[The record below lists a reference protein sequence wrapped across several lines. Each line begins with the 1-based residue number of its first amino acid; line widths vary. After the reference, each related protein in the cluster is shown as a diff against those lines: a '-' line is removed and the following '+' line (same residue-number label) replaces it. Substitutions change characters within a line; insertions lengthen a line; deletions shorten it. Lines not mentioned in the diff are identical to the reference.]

1 MALMKTLHCRI
12 RTFIVT
18 LSCVVITGAVTW
30 AEEAAPPP
38 GEGSQ
43 IPPTDWGLQIWT
55 FVAFVVLLALLAKFA
70 FKPIAQALDRRGE
83 TIKKSIEDAEKQRA
97 EAKKLMEDYQKQV
110 ADARNEAGKIIE
122 EARQLGE
129 RVRKEVVEKA
139 NSEAS
144 AVGQRAQEEIQRQKE
159 KGIQEMK
166 DTVAALSVQIASKV
180 IEKEVNEATHRQLV
194 ENLIKDLGKIQRS

>member
-1 MALMKTLHCRI
+1 MKTFYRMIH
-12 RTFIVT
+12 T
-18 LSCVVITGAVTW
+18 LIALSSWLALTGAAAW
-30 AEEAAPPP
+30 AEEAAAPPP

-55 FVAFVVLLALLAKFA
+55 LVSFLVLLALLSKFA

-83 TIKKSIEDAEKQRA
+83 TIRKSIEDADKQRA
-97 EAKKLMEDYQKQV
+97 EAKKLLEDYQKQV

-139 NSEAS
+139 NAESSAS
-144 AVGQRAQEEIQRQKE
+144 VQRAQEEIQRQKE

-166 DTVAALSVQIASKV
+166 DTVAALSVQIASRV
-180 IEKEVNEATHRQLV
+180 IEKEVNEATHHQLI
-194 ENLIKDLGKIQRS
+194 ENLIKDLGNVRRS

>member
-1 MALMKTLHCRI
+1 MKTLHRLI
-12 RTFIVT
+12 HTFIVT
-18 LSCVVITGAVTW
+18 LSCVVITGAVAW

-43 IPPTDWGLQIWT
+43 IPPTDWGLQLWT
-55 FVAFVVLLALLAKFA
+55 LVAFVVLLVLLTKFA

-144 AVGQRAQEEIQRQKE
+144 AVAQRAQEEIQRQKE

>member
-1 MALMKTLHCRI
+1 MKTLPRI
-12 RTFIVT
+12 IRASIATFGV
-18 LSCVVITGAVTW
+18 LALTGAVAW
-30 AEEAAPPP
+30 AEEGAPPP

-43 IPPTDWGLQIWT
+43 LPPTDWGLQIWT
-55 FVAFVVLLALLAKFA
+55 LVTFVVLLVLLAKFA

-83 TIKKSIEDAEKQRA
+83 SIKKSIDDAEKQRA
-97 EAKKLMEDYQKQV
+97 EAKKLMDDYQKQL

-139 NSEAS
+139 NTEAS
-144 AVGQRAQEEIQRQKE
+144 AVVQRAQEEINRQKD

-194 ENLIKDLGKIQRS
+194 DNLIKDLGKVKRA